1 MFIGVDE
8 SIFSTG
14 ATTPATVPVI
24 GSNVTILDTGVA
36 YVSPAVS
43 VNGAFGGFDST
54 RFYKGDDLYLIVFA
68 DPDNYVDNYT
78 YKGESVRRT
87 IDSIYAHADDAYVN
101 GWRATKTVKSS
112 AEAANARV
120 YDPYGTH
127 EAVWLNA
134 VYNIYNF
141 KLYVADETA
150 TPKVG
155 KVVDGN
161 VVPLT
166 LAKTGLNCYES
177 PVNLTA
183 GTYRVALTYALGHE
197 DELIDNPLVV
207 NGVPQSTY
215 DFNFS
220 GNADN
225 EELVTSLL
233 QFSFEEA
240 DPPVVE
246 EVKSLSLTDILL
258 IVIVILI
265 IVVAIVLIL
274 RARRS

>member
-1 MFIGVDE
+1 M
-8 SIFSTG
+8 
-14 ATTPATVPVI
+14 
-24 GSNVTILDTGVA
+24 
-36 YVSPAVS
+36 
-43 VNGAFGGFDST
+43 
-54 RFYKGDDLYLIVFA
+54 
-68 DPDNYVDNYT
+68 
-78 YKGESVRRT
+78 
-87 IDSIYAHADDAYVN
+87 
-101 GWRATKTVKSS
+101 
-112 AEAANARV
+112 
-120 YDPYGTH
+120 
-127 EAVWLNA
+127 
-134 VYNIYNF
+134 
-141 KLYVADETA
+141 
-150 TPKVG
+150 VG

-215 DFNFS
+215 DFTFS
-220 GNADN
+220 GNAEN

-246 EVKSLSLTDILL
+246 EVKSISLTDILL